1 MTPPVSAPA
10 DCRPTPSETLLLRA
24 ALLRSEEGLKS
35 WEKWQ
40 MGARRPLR
48 AAAARLLPAVYLNL
62 RGLAAQEPWLETA
75 KTEYLR
81 ARYSNLLRFD
91 DAAPVLRALSA
102 RGLDFLLLKGAAL
115 ILGHYGD
122 PGHRPMVDLDIL
134 VREERAE
141 QAIEVL
147 GAFGY
152 APAAP
157 ADAPA
162 RALVHSVPLT
172 KIGAPPLDLHWR
184 PFELDDA
191 RSVWEDVEEARL
203 LDLPV
208 RLPAPA
214 GLLLH
219 ACVSGSCWDWDAQP
233 RWILDALAVIR
244 SSGSRLDWGRFSS
257 RVVELGLS
265 PGVCDSL
272 RFLRKE
278 FGATIPAEVL
288 EELAAAPTSVWER
301 RAARARSVR
310 PDLRGP
316 ILTFALRLDE
326 HRRLVRR
333 GVASGGLLGLMHVW
347 RRSWGLEHLWLL
359 PVHAA
364 LRGGRRA
371 WQLARHRLGA

>member
-115 ILGHYGD
+115 ILGHYG
-122 PGHRPMVDLDIL
+122 DLDIL